1 MGPLK
6 RLAANGEVEDLSG
19 LCLAIGSGE
28 RFRDAEG
35 GDGDLRECRTGDVR

>member
-1 MGPLK
+1 MGPRK
-6 RLAANGEVEDLSG
+6 RLAGIGEVEDLSG